1 MWNKVLGVDL
11 SPLELS
17 LEKSSSSMIALE
29 TEPVELAQKLAQDG
43 KIRLIR
49 HEKNQGKGAALQTG
63 FQTARGEVI
72 LIQDADLE
80 YNPEE
85 YPKLLKPIIEGKA
98 DVVFGSRFMGGEPHR
113 VLYFWHYL
121 GNRFLTLLSNMTT
134 NLNLTDMETCYKV
147 FRAEILR
154 SIPLK
159 EKRFGFEPEVTAK
172 VARRGCRI
180 YEVGIS
186 YTGGPMPKVKK
197 STGKTACG
205 PCIAS
210 LNTAGAK
217 PRGEIRVGSILVTG
231 GAGYIGSVVGQTLL
245 ERGHSIIVLDS
256 LEEGHREAVSEK
268 AVFFQGNIGDE
279 ALLKRIFDSYPVSA
293 VIHLAAF
300 CLVGESVQDP
310 EKYYLNNVVNGLTL
324 LKVMRS
330 FGVRKMVFSSTAAV
344 YGEPQALPITEDPP
358 DTTHQ
363 SLWPV
368 QADL

>member
-1 MWNKVLGVDL
+1 MLLSIVIPVYNEKETLEAIVDKVLGVDL
-11 SPLELS
+11 SPWN
-17 LEKSSSSMIALE
+17 IAKE
-29 TEPVELAQKLAQDG
+29 IIIVDDCSWDGTIELAQKLAQDG

-49 HEKNQGKGAALQTG
+49 QEKNQGKGAALQAG

-85 YPKLLKPIIEGKA
+85 YPKLLKPILEGKA

-147 FRAEILR
+147 FRAEILQ

-186 YTGGPMPKVKK
+186 YTGRTYAEGKK
-197 STGKTACG
+197 INWKDGLRALFCFFIYS
-205 PCIAS
+205 
-210 LNTAGAK
+210 
-217 PRGEIRVGSILVTG
+217 RG
-231 GAGYIGSVVGQTLL
+231 
-245 ERGHSIIVLDS
+245 
-256 LEEGHREAVSEK
+256 
-268 AVFFQGNIGDE
+268 
-279 ALLKRIFDSYPVSA
+279 
-293 VIHLAAF
+293 
-300 CLVGESVQDP
+300 
-310 EKYYLNNVVNGLTL
+310 
-324 LKVMRS
+324 
-330 FGVRKMVFSSTAAV
+330 
-344 YGEPQALPITEDPP
+344 
-358 DTTHQ
+358 
-363 SLWPV
+363 
-368 QADL
+368 